1 MGTEKY
7 ISIGVL
13 AQETGL
19 PKAFLK
25 HYAVEGKIPALK
37 TPKQLMFR
45 FSAVQAALDQLATK
59 EMKGVTSCRQ

>member
-1 MGTEKY
+1 MLDFEKY
-7 ISIGVL
+7 ISLGLL

-25 HYAVEGKIPALK
+25 RYAENREIPALK

-45 FSAVQAALDQLATK
+45 LSAVQTALDKIAS
-59 EMKGVTSCRQ
+59 KGDTDEQ